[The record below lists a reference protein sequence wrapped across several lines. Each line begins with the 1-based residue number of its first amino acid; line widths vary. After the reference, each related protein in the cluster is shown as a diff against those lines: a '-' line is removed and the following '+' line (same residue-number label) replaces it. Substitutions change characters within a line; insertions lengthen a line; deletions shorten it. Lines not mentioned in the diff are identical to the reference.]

1 MRYVFITDEL
11 PRPGFAGHLALNF
24 AILSWLRQLGH
35 EVVVLLVGARL
46 AGPLERYDLT
56 QVVGPQVVRLG
67 GLLAARSPR
76 AAAQILA
83 STLVR
88 LLPARLAGRV
98 RGAAHGADTV
108 LGSFASAADLAWCGR
123 YVARA
128 RPDAV
133 LIDTIFRAGLL
144 AERGMSNVNSVI
156 IAHDVFHRRHQAL
169 TSAGYEVRPS
179 RLTRADE
186 AAWLCGARH
195 IAAIQPDEAKLLAS
209 MCPIQNVFLT
219 PMPAI
224 PAPPPPGQVR
234 VPGRLV
240 FVGSAALPNIDGLR
254 WFFSDVWP
262 LLRGRGITLDL
273 VGDCGAGV
281 PRPPPG
287 VARLG
292 RVADLAPVLHRA
304 CFAIAPLRVGSGL
317 KVKLLDYA
325 RHGLFTIATPA
336 SLEGFA
342 PDTQAPFIPAE
353 RPTAFAQAI
362 LQHLDAPPPADA
374 ALDYIARHYGL
385 TASFAALGR
394 ALMS

>member
-46 AGPLERYDLT
+46 AGPLEHYGFAH
-56 QVVGPQVVRLG
+56 VVGPQVVRLG
-67 GLLAARSPR
+67 GRLAPRSPR
-76 AAAQILA
+76 TAARILA
-83 STLVR
+83 RALLR

-98 RGAAHGADTV
+98 RGATHGANTV
-108 LGSFASAADLAWCGR
+108 LGSFAAAPDLAWCGK

-144 AERGMSNVNSVI
+144 AEPGMSNVNSVI

-169 TSAGYEVRPS
+169 TSAGYAVRPA

-195 IAAIQPDEAKLLAS
+195 IAAIQPDEARLLAA

-224 PAPPPPGQVR
+224 PAPPPPGQMR
-234 VPGRLV
+234 LPGRLV

-254 WFFSDVWP
+254 WFLSDVWP
-262 LLRGRGITLDL
+262 LLQGRGITLDL
-273 VGDCGAGV
+273 VGNCAATL
-281 PRPPPG
+281 PRTPAG

-304 CFAIAPLRVGSGL
+304 CLAIAPLRVGSGL

-342 PDTQAPFIPAE
+342 PDAQAPFISANGPA
-353 RPTAFAQAI
+353 AFAQAI
-362 LQHLDAPPPADA
+362 LHALDTPPPPGP
-374 ALDYIARHYGL
+374 ALDYVARHYGQ

-394 ALMS
+394 ALLI